1 MLGNAFY
8 LRLSSVIVRFST
20 YFIIYPALSPPL
32 RIHTIYQLPTPV
44 WMSKQ
49 DEIIAWYEERDLPVS
64 IGGTGFGTVPT
75 HARIAKW

>member
-1 MLGNAFY
+1 ML
-8 LRLSSVIVRFST
+8 S
-20 YFIIYPALSPPL
+20 
-32 RIHTIYQLPTPV
+32 QLPTPV

-49 DEIIAWYEERDLPVS
+49 EEIVNWYEERDLPVC